1 MEEVSGHLPKSIVH
15 RCIVRIVCS
24 FRPFCFPSL
33 SLFFL
38 FLLYVFLCCP
48 CFFPNLSTVLFIF
61 TERLF
66 TALGFSSF
74 FLWVTCVLSWPTV
87 IRCLSVFQ
95 LSSLGSHAPAYE
107 PLTLLFSCE
116 ELSLAGPPS
125 TQEEAP
131 GTRKKENKSKQAKN
145 RPWVK
150 GPACGFQH
158 AVVEQKT
165 FPA

>member
-48 CFFPNLSTVLFIF
+48 CFFPNLSTVLFFF

-74 FLWVTCVLSWPTV
+74 FLWVTCVLSWPTPV
-87 IRCLSVFQ
+87 VF
-95 LSSLGSHAPAYE
+95 LY
-107 PLTLLFSCE
+107 FSCH
-116 ELSLAGPPS
+116 LWVRTLQHMNHWLCYFHVKSCLWLAHRPH
-125 TQEEAP
+125 
-131 GTRKKENKSKQAKN
+131 RKKLQEHEKKKTRAS
-145 RPWVK
+145 R
-150 GPACGFQH
+150 
-158 AVVEQKT
+158 QKT
-165 FPA
+165 GHG